1 MGVTSNKYIIQN
13 IERISAYDLENGALM
28 FAVDDLQ
35 EAQMT
40 NEQETV
46 YATGKNGVKIGSA
59 DRNKAS
65 KFTATNGAIVDGVIA
80 AQVGSDV
87 VKGKYVVPD
96 YMETLVVSASG
107 SSQIA
112 KTTYTAVGTTGAEI
126 AYVYKRNTDGTVGEK
141 FPIAAAATA
150 TTFAYDP
157 ATQVITLPTGKFN
170 VGENIVV
177 IYDIEVDNAKKIE
190 NAEDKYSE
198 TMKVVFDIFAKDICT
213 EKSYYGKIV
222 YPKGKISGN
231 FDLSFGNDPSTQ
243 SLEIEA
249 LSGGCSGSSKVL
261 WDMFIFDDSEITKI

>member
-1 MGVTSNKYIIQN
+1 MAVTSNKYIIQN
-13 IERISAYDLENGALM
+13 IERISAFDLEDGTLM
-28 FAVDDLQ
+28 FTVDDLQ

-65 KFTATNGAIVDGVIA
+65 RFTATNGAIVDGVLA

-87 VKGKYVVPD
+87 VKGKYTVPD
-96 YMETLVVSASG
+96 FMETLVVG
-107 SSQIA
+107 EDTTKV
-112 KTTYTAVGTTGAEI
+112 KTTYKAVGETGKEI
-126 AYVYKRNTDGTVGEK
+126 SYIYKRNTDSTVGDK
-141 FPIAAAATA
+141 YPIAAAASATA
-150 TTFAYDP
+150 FAYDP
-157 ATQVITLPTGKFN
+157 STQIITLPTDVFKTGD
-170 VGENIVV
+170 NIVV

-198 TMKVVFDIFAKDICT
+198 TMKVVFDIFAKDFCT
-213 EKSYYGKIV
+213 EKSYYGKII

-261 WDMFIFDDSEITKI
+261 WDMFIFDDSEITKV